1 MLAIFSEIKEPVSN
15 GRFFSF
21 TKTYINSPR
30 SIATAITLLLHLLVF
45 FAVINSTSLFPS
57 DSTISHLRYVELPIP
72 EEPVVSQIVEPPV
85 IDFKSAAITLHPL
98 PEITMQ
104 AEPLSQQALK
114 EFLGSDDFPSQDNAA
129 EIAKNVF
136 HPGLRK
142 QLTEEATKPVLARV
156 EDRGLETYI
165 DPSGATVVVSASGS
179 CLSSPATKIG
189 EPRNWYMVHC
199 TGKNESE
206 KMMEQID
213 EAVNGKLKFK

>member
-1 MLAIFSEIKEPVSN
+1 MLAISSEIKEPAGY

-21 TKTYINSPR
+21 TKTYLNSPR
-30 SIATAITLLLHLLVF
+30 PIAIAITLLLHLLVF
-45 FAVINSTSLFPS
+45 RVAIESKTLFPS
-57 DSTISHLRYVELPIP
+57 DPIEPHLRYVELPTL
-72 EEPVVSQIVEPPV
+72 EEPVVSQIESPFV
-85 IDFKSAAITLHPL
+85 DFKSSAITLHPL

-104 AEPLSQQALK
+104 AEPLSPQELR
-114 EFLGSDDFPSQDNAA
+114 ELLGGDDFPSQNNSAD
-129 EIAKNVF
+129 IAKNVF

-142 QLTEEATKPVLARV
+142 QLTDEANKPVLARV

-165 DPSGATVVVSASGS
+165 DPSGATIVVSASGS